1 MYNKGGN
8 QMNNMIIG
16 VGGCASNII
25 KLAAES
31 KLLNDVDM
39 YAIDSV
45 LSSISVDM
53 MNRVTVIPI
62 ISDEK
67 GGSGR
72 NRDRGKAMYEF
83 HEEQGAFR
91 EMYQHAIDSKAPVLV
106 ITSAAGG
113 TGSGST
119 VPLCKA
125 LIERDIQVIPIIV
138 CPNKDDPA
146 AFHLNTNDL
155 FIELGEVGVETYAT
169 FENRKNDAN
178 YGPINQEIVNL
189 IEIIFGKKY
198 DKTDLDSI
206 DDSDLDVILST
217 PGRFMAISAE
227 ANSIQALQKEI
238 TRKVF
243 SGFQPAW
250 SQEDSKQNTIMTA
263 YSLTSM
269 FANTDFKTV
278 FEEINGRL
286 TNVYDEYRNIVNK
299 DNDGISSA
307 SIIVAGLSRPTIK
320 EINGEY
326 KEANGIGTEIKK
338 SVRPGFIH
346 KKKASVD
353 KSQTS
358 DSSNNKIN
366 KFRWK

>member
-1 MYNKGGN
+1 
-8 QMNNMIIG
+8 MNNMIIG
-16 VGGCASNII
+16 LGNTGSNVIKIAS
-25 KLAAES
+25 ES
-31 KLLNDVDM
+31 KLLNEVDM

-45 LSSISVDM
+45 LSSIDIGM

-67 GGSGR
+67 NGSGR
-72 NRDRGKAMYEF
+72 NRERGKAMYEF
-83 HEEQGAFR
+83 HEEQGAFD
-91 EMYQHAIDSKAPVLV
+91 EMYKQAVDSKAPVLV

-113 TGSGST
+113 TGSGSA
-119 VPLCKA
+119 VPVCKA
-125 LIERDIQVIPIIV
+125 LIDRGVQVIPIII
-138 CPNKDDPA
+138 CPNKEDPA

-169 FENRKNDAN
+169 FENRKGDAD
-178 YGPINQEIVNL
+178 YRPINQDVVNL
-189 IEIIFGKKY
+189 IEIIFGKRY

-227 ANSIQALQKEI
+227 ANSIQALRKEI

-250 SQEDSKQNTIMTA
+250 SNQDSEQNTIMTA

-278 FEEINGRL
+278 FEEINNRL
-286 TNVYDEYRNIVNK
+286 VNVYDEYRNIVNM
-299 DNDGISSA
+299 DNEGMSSA
-307 SIIVAGLSRPTIK
+307 SIIVAGLSRPEIK
-320 EINGEY
+320 EINSEY

-346 KKKASVD
+346 KKKASVN
-353 KSQTS
+353 
-358 DSSNNKIN
+358 SNNVDGSKTVN
-366 KFRWK
+366 KFKWK

>member
-1 MYNKGGN
+1 
-8 QMNNMIIG
+8 MIIG

-25 KLAAES
+25 KLTAES
-31 KLLNDVDM
+31 TLLNEVDM

-67 GGSGR
+67 NGSGR
-72 NRDRGKAMYEF
+72 NRERGKAMYEF
-83 HEEQGAFR
+83 HEEQGDF
-91 EMYQHAIDSKAPVLV
+91 EDMYNKAENAKAPVLV

-113 TGSGST
+113 TGSGSA
-119 VPLCKA
+119 VPVCKA
-125 LIERDIQVIPIIV
+125 LIDRGVQVIPIII

-155 FIELGEVGVETYAT
+155 FVELGEAGVETYAI
-169 FENRKNDAN
+169 FENRKGDAD
-178 YGPINQEIVNL
+178 YKPVNQEVVNL
-189 IEIIFGKKY
+189 IEIIFGKRY
-198 DKTDLDSI
+198 DRTDLDSI

-227 ANSIQALQKEI
+227 ANSIQALRKEI

-243 SGFQPAW
+243 SGFQPQW
-250 SQEDSKQNTIMTA
+250 SQEDSEQNTIMTA

-269 FANTDFKTV
+269 FADTDFKTV
-278 FEEINGRL
+278 FEEIKGRL
-286 TNVYDEYRNIVNK
+286 TNVYDEYRNIVNE
-299 DNDGISSA
+299 DNNGVSTA
-307 SIIVAGLSRPTIK
+307 SIIVAGLSRPKIK
-320 EINGEY
+320 EIDSEY
-326 KEANGIGTEIKK
+326 KEASGIGDAVKK
-338 SVRPGFIH
+338 STRPGFIR

-353 KSQTS
+353 SKTS
-358 DSSNNKIN
+358 DGNKSIN
-366 KFRWK
+366 KFKWK